1 MAIYR
6 VEQWDEI
13 GVYGKSIT
21 VPTLGDAVTH
31 LRAAGDSI
39 VAIEKGVERPLTKK
53 EEELAY
59 RLQKIKA
66 GGHGWLARF
75 GRE

>member
-53 EEELAY
+53 S
-59 RLQKIKA
+59 KS
-66 GGHGWLARF
+66 
-75 GRE
+75 

>member
-13 GVYGKSIT
+13 GLYGKAIT
-21 VPTLGDAVTH
+21 VPTLADAIKH

-39 VAIEKGVERPLTKK
+39 VAIENGVERPCHSLDKFCRQRIVVNAQPN
-53 EEELAY
+53 LHFRPA
-59 RLQKIKA
+59 
-66 GGHGWLARF
+66 
-75 GRE
+75 

>member
-13 GVYGKSIT
+13 GLYGKAIT
-21 VPTLGDAVTH
+21 VPTLADAIKH

-39 VAIEKGVERPLTKK
+39 VAIENGVERPLTKN
-53 EEELAY
+53 EEELAR
-59 RLQKIKA
+59 RLQEVKA
-66 GGHGWLARF
+66 GRDDYGWLC
-75 GRE
+75 